1 MYIYMDVYIGTAR
14 LKDFDGIVWLQDEAQ
29 KMCTKVILQLR
40 EGNGTPAWRIPG
52 TEEPSGLLSMGLQS
66 RTRLKR
72 LSSSTNTTATLKGG
86 VSQVAQWQRIPLLM
100 QEPQETWVQSLLWE
114 DPLEVEMTTHSII
127 HIRII
132 QWTEQPA
139 GLQSEGLQRVRHDWV
154 TEHAL
159 VRDPPKHSLSIQN
172 SGRTR
177 MIMKFK

>member
-1 MYIYMDVYIGTAR
+1 MFVCVLMYIHMDVYIGTAR

-86 VSQVAQWQRIPLLM
+86 VSQVAQ
-100 QEPQETWVQSLLWE
+100 
-114 DPLEVEMTTHSII
+114 
-127 HIRII
+127 
-132 QWTEQPA
+132 
-139 GLQSEGLQRVRHDWV
+139 
-154 TEHAL
+154 
-159 VRDPPKHSLSIQN
+159 
-172 SGRTR
+172 
-177 MIMKFK
+177 